1 MKMLADDIEV
11 KVIYD
16 TGDGIEANLRDWL
29 NKYPNTVILD
39 IKFGHG
45 GTHGGS
51 TSKALI
57 IYVDDGKFRL

>member
-1 MKMLADDIEV
+1 MKMLAKDIGV

-16 TGDGIEANLRDWL
+16 TDNGIGANLRDWL